1 MDEQRYQYRTGQTE
15 PKKSHGGL
23 IALLL
28 ILAIFFCG
36 VFSAL
41 SLLNIHL
48 SLLANHPDPQRVQ
61 LSFSPE
67 QTDTTDGLPAL
78 YDDTAPSVTVGG
90 MVCQTL
96 SVPCQQLYSLP
107 AGLYIAQVHTD
118 SPAHKQGI
126 RPGDVLTG
134 FNGTAVTQLDT
145 LQQLLDAPTPVQLT
159 VYRNGQY
166 HTLSLPYEKTQE
178 G

>member
-1 MDEQRYQYRTGQTE
+1 MDEQRYQYRTGQTQ
-15 PKKSHGGL
+15 PKKSRGGTV
-23 IALLL
+23 AVLL

-48 SLLANHPDPQRVQ
+48 SLLANKPDPQRVQ

-67 QTDTTDGLPAL
+67 QSDATDGLPAL

-90 MVCQTL
+90 MVCQAL
-96 SVPCQQLYSLP
+96 SVPCQQLYDLP
-107 AGLYIAQVHTD
+107 AGLYIAQVQPG
-118 SPAHKQGI
+118 SPADKLDI
-126 RPGDVLTG
+126 RPGNVLTS
-134 FNGTAVTQLDT
+134 FNGTAVTELDT
-145 LQQLLDAPTPVQLT
+145 LQQLLDAPTPAHLI
-159 VYRNGQY
+159 VYQDGQY
-166 HTLSLPYEKTQE
+166 NNLTLLYKKTQE